1 MRIATLQF
9 APQVG
14 DLDSNIRKAEDLLKQ
29 LELKLQKDNDAR
41 SASAQAAGSS
51 LDLLVLPEM
60 ALTGNLP

>member
-14 DLDSNIRKAEDLLKQ
+14 HLDSNIRKAEDLLKQ

-41 SASAQAAGSS
+41 SASAQPAGSS

-60 ALTGNLP
+60 ALTGKLP